1 MQFPVRS
8 RLVVTTAEAAIDAA
22 LAGTGV
28 TAVLSY
34 QVAAQVRAKTLKIV
48 LSEFEPA
55 DMPVSIVRPG
65 GGLIAAKVR
74 AFVEFAAPRLRA
86 RLAEL

>member
-1 MQFPVRS
+1 MPPWQAP
-8 RLVVTTAEAAIDAA
+8 
-22 LAGTGV
+22 GV

-34 QVAAQVRAKTLKIV
+34 QVAAQVRAKKLKIV
-48 LSEFEPA
+48 LGDFEPA
-55 DMPVSIVRPG
+55 DIPVSIVRPG
-65 GGLIAAKVR
+65 GRLIPAKLR